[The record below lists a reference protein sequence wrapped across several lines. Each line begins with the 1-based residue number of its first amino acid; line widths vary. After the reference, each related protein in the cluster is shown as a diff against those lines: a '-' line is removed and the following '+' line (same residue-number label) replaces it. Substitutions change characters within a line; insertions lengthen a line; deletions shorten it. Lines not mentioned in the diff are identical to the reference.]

1 MTVIDLGERR
11 DVDGAADPGPGRF
24 LRRWS
29 PALVAL
35 LCLATSAAAA
45 PWPAQPPG
53 ATVPAGPDASALFV
67 DGVLLVA
74 EPSGPG
80 AVPVGDPVSRLA
92 AYRLPSGRPLWRVPS
107 PAPGRV
113 FHAVRVGDLLA
124 VGLAGDRAA
133 SQVVGLALGDGG
145 VRWRVEGQ
153 LRGATAAGH
162 LLLSGS
168 AGSGASVLRSVD
180 PATGA
185 VRWSQPLALEDA
197 HLSRRDQRIRLLT
210 VLARGRLEV
219 RDPDTGAARA
229 ATAVPGRS
237 RVLTVTEELVL
248 LTDASGALSGY
259 EIPTLR
265 RRWSVPRG
273 PADQP
278 DVFDCGVLICF
289 DDGSPATRLLDPAT
303 GTVRWR
309 SENAALGPVAVEGRL
324 LAVRRSSG
332 GAAEHVLLDAATG
345 RPVRQLGRWRAGAP
359 GMLSA
364 DGTTLHRRQRDG
376 RYLVGR
382 IDERGEGVRVLAV
395 LRGVVGECGAHGSYV
410 ACRREGGGFGVWEL
424 PGDRDR
430 KGRA

>member
-53 ATVPAGPDASALFV
+53 TTVPAGPDASALFV

-80 AVPVGDPVSRLA
+80 AVPDGDPVSRLA
-92 AYRLPSGRPLWRVPS
+92 AHRLPSGRPLWRVPL

-113 FHAVRVGDLLA
+113 FHAVLVGDL
-124 VGLAGDRAA
+124 
-133 SQVVGLALGDGG
+133 
-145 VRWRVEGQ
+145 
-153 LRGATAAGH
+153 
-162 LLLSGS
+162 
-168 AGSGASVLRSVD
+168 
-180 PATGA
+180 
-185 VRWSQPLALEDA
+185 
-197 HLSRRDQRIRLLT
+197 
-210 VLARGRLEV
+210 
-219 RDPDTGAARA
+219 
-229 ATAVPGRS
+229 
-237 RVLTVTEELVL
+237 
-248 LTDASGALSGY
+248 
-259 EIPTLR
+259 
-265 RRWSVPRG
+265 
-273 PADQP
+273 
-278 DVFDCGVLICF
+278 
-289 DDGSPATRLLDPAT
+289 
-303 GTVRWR
+303 
-309 SENAALGPVAVEGRL
+309 
-324 LAVRRSSG
+324 
-332 GAAEHVLLDAATG
+332 
-345 RPVRQLGRWRAGAP
+345 
-359 GMLSA
+359 LSA

-382 IDERGEGVRVLAV
+382 IDERGEGVRVLAA
-395 LRGVVGECGAHGSYV
+395 LRGVVGECGTHGSYV

>member
-11 DVDGAADPGPGRF
+11 DVDGAAGPGPGRF
-24 LRRWS
+24 LRRWA

-35 LCLATSAAAA
+35 LCLVTSAAAA

-53 ATVPAGPDASALFV
+53 VTVPAGPDANLLFV
-67 DGVLLVA
+67 EGVLLVA

-80 AVPVGDPVSRLA
+80 TVADGDPVSRLA
-92 AYRLPSGRPLWRVPS
+92 AHRLPSGRPLWRVPL

-113 FHAVRVGDLLA
+113 FHAVRAGDLLA
-124 VGLAGDRAA
+124 VGLAGDRTA
-133 SQVVGLALGDGG
+133 SEVVGLSLADGG
-145 VRWRVEGQ
+145 VRWRGAGQ
-153 LRGATAAGH
+153 LHGATSAGH
-162 LLLSGS
+162 LLLSGF
-168 AGSGASVLRSVD
+168 AGSSASVLRSVD

-185 VRWSQPLALEDA
+185 VRWSQPLAFEDA
-197 HLSRRDQRIRLLT
+197 HLSRRDQRISLLT
-210 VLARGRLEV
+210 VLAGGRLEL

-229 ATAVPGRS
+229 ATTVPDRS

-248 LTDASGALSGY
+248 LTDASGVLSGY
-259 EIPTLR
+259 EIPGLR

-278 DVFDCGVLICF
+278 DVYDCGALICV

-303 GTVRWR
+303 GALRWR

-324 LAVRRSSG
+324 LAVRRASG

-345 RPVRQLGRWRAGAP
+345 QPVRQLGRWRAGAP
-359 GMLSA
+359 WLSA
-364 DGTTLHRRQRDG
+364 DATTVHRRQRDG

-382 IDERGEGVRVLAV
+382 IDERGEGVQVLAA
-395 LRGVVGECGAHGSYV
+395 LRGVVGECGARESFV
-410 ACRREGGGFGVWEL
+410 ACRREDGGLGVWEL